1 MKKIAKSLYFIY
13 RPIFILIVVLDT
25 TVLGIL
31 VILLSFVDSKGNRVH
46 YIGKFWARLNIL
58 LSGVRIEVENIDVI
72 DRQSTYVVMCNHQS
86 YYDVWA
92 LIGFLPLQLRW
103 VIKKELRK
111 IPIFGLGYERMGQ
124 IFIDR
129 CNPEKAY
136 KSLESAGQKIRNGAS
151 VVFFPEGTRSPDGRL
166 LPFKKGGFKIALAAG
181 VPILPATVVGSK
193 DVLPKKSLRLMPGT
207 IRLIIHEPIPLTGWS
222 EANMEGLMDTVKKTI
237 QAGLDTAPEA

>member
-1 MKKIAKSLYFIY
+1 M
-13 RPIFILIVVLDT
+13 
-25 TVLGIL
+25 
-31 VILLSFVDSKGNRVH
+31 H

-111 IPIFGLGYERMGQ
+111 IPIFGLGCERMGQ

-129 CNPEKAY
+129 SNPEKAY